1 MKDNIPVE
9 GVVELFSSSNI
20 SVDEEGLVSLN
31 DVYRIAIERGLD
43 GGKLDPRRWTEKPRA
58 IKSGTSGKISLTER
72 DGYQFVEFIAKKYG
86 KSRSDVYKTKRGKGG
101 GTFAHKD
108 IALEYAMYLGGNVIK
123 SAIIERI
130 GEIDQILKAFEN
142 FHVDEEIVDA
152 MKQTYNVNKL
162 YVYAIKEDST
172 GNIKIGISANPRRR
186 LEQLQTGNSSA
197 LTLVAVKEA
206 VNGYA
211 DEAKLHLTNAAYHVR
226 GEWFSGQASI
236 N

>member
-1 MKDNIPVE
+1 MKDNIQIFDNATVR
-9 GVVELFSSSNI
+9 
-20 SVDEEGLVSLN
+20 VDAENLVCIT
-31 DVYRIAIERGLD
+31 DIYKIAVERGLD
-43 GGKLDPRRWTEKPRA
+43 GGKRNPSDW
-58 IKSGTSGKISLTER
+58 SLEA
-72 DGYQFVEFIAKKYG
+72 GSSFIEFVAQKYG
-86 KSRSDVYKTKRGKGG
+86 KGPSDVYKTTRGKGG
-101 GTFAHKD
+101 GTYAHKD
-108 IALEYAMYLGGNVIK
+108 IAIQYAMYLGGDAVRA
-123 SAIIERI
+123 AIVERI

-142 FHVDEEIVDA
+142 FHVDDEIVDA

-162 YVYAIKEDST
+162 YVYAIKEEST

-186 LEQLQTGNSSA
+186 LEQLQTGNSSS

-211 DEAKLHLTNAAYHVR
+211 DEAQLHLTNSAYHVR

>member
-1 MKDNIPVE
+1 MKDSIQIFDNATVR
-9 GVVELFSSSNI
+9 
-20 SVDEEGLVSLN
+20 VDAEDLVCIT
-31 DVYRIAIERGLD
+31 DIYKIAIERGLD

-58 IKSGTSGKISLTER
+58 IKSGTSGKVSFTER
-72 DGYQFVEFIAKKYG
+72 DGYQFVEFIAQKYG
-86 KSRSDVYKTKRGKGG
+86 KSPSDVYKTTRGKGG
-101 GTFAHKD
+101 GSYAHKD
-108 IALEYAMYLGGNVIK
+108 IAIGYAMYLGGDVVRA
-123 SAIIERI
+123 AIVERI

-162 YVYAIKEDST
+162 YVYAIKEEST

-186 LEQLQTGNSSA
+186 LEQLQTGNSST

-211 DEAKLHLTNAAYHVR
+211 DEAQLHLTNSAYHVR

>member
-20 SVDEEGLVSLN
+20 LVDDEGLVSLN

-43 GGKLDPRRWTEKPRA
+43 GGKLDPRQWARA
-58 IKSGTSGKISLTER
+58 ERNVKSGSTGNIDSVTSSGR
-72 DGYQFVEFIAKKYG
+72 QFIDFVAQKYG
-86 KSRSDVYKTKRGKGG
+86 KSPSDVYKTTRGKGG
-101 GTFAHKD
+101 GTYAHKD
-108 IALEYAMYLGGNVIK
+108 IAIQYAMYLGGDAVRA
-123 SAIIERI
+123 AIVERI

-142 FHVDEEIVDA
+142 FHVDDEIVDA

-162 YVYAIKEDST
+162 YVYAIKEEST

-186 LEQLQTGNSSA
+186 LEQLQTGNSSS

-211 DEAKLHLTNAAYHVR
+211 DEAQLHLTNSAYHVR

>member
-1 MKDNIPVE
+1 MNIQ
-9 GVVELFSSSNI
+9 LFDGATVR
-20 SVDEEGLVSLN
+20 VDAENLVCIT
-31 DVYRIAIERGLD
+31 DIYKIALDRGLD
-43 GGKLDPRRWTEKPRA
+43 GGKREPNQYFRKTNVR
-58 IKSGTSGKISLTER
+58 KSGTSGNVSDFAGGGWE
-72 DGYQFVEFIAKKYG
+72 FVEFVAQKYG
-86 KSRSDVYKTKRGKGG
+86 KSQSDVYKTTRGKGG
-101 GTFAHKD
+101 GTYAHKD
-108 IALEYAMYLGGNVIK
+108 IAIEYAMYLGGDAVRA
-123 SAIIERI
+123 AIVERI

-142 FHVDEEIVDA
+142 FHVDDEIVDA

-162 YVYAIKEDST
+162 YVYAIKEEST

-186 LEQLQTGNSSA
+186 LEQLQTGNSSS

-211 DEAKLHLTNAAYHVR
+211 DEAQLHLTNSAYHVR

>member
-9 GVVELFSSSNI
+9 GVVELFSSSSNI
-20 SVDEEGLVSLN
+20 LVDDEGLVSLT

-43 GGKLDPRRWTEKPRA
+43 GGKRNPSDW
-58 IKSGTSGKISLTER
+58 SLEA
-72 DGYQFVEFIAKKYG
+72 GSSFIEFVAQKYG
-86 KSRSDVYKTKRGKGG
+86 KGPSDVYKTKRGKGG
-101 GTFAHKD
+101 GTYAHKD

-162 YVYAIKEDST
+162 YVYAIKEEST

-186 LEQLQTGNSSA
+186 LEQLQTGNSSS

-211 DEAKLHLTNAAYHVR
+211 DEAQLHLTNSAYHVR

>member
-20 SVDEEGLVSLN
+20 LVDDEGLVSLN

-43 GGKLDPRRWTEKPRA
+43 GGKLEPKFYFRKSNPR
-58 IKSGTSGKISLTER
+58 KSGTSGNISESGGEGL
-72 DGYQFVEFIAKKYG
+72 QFVEYLAEKYG

-108 IALEYAMYLGGNVIK
+108 IALEYAMYLGGNVVK
-123 SAIIERI
+123 SAIVERI

-162 YVYAIKEDST
+162 YVYAIKEEST
-172 GNIKIGISANPRRR
+172 GNIKIGISANQRRR
-186 LEQLQTGNSSA
+186 LEQLQTGNSST

>member
-1 MKDNIPVE
+1 MNIQLFDGATVRVDADN
-9 GVVELFSSSNI
+9 
-20 SVDEEGLVSLN
+20 LVCIT
-31 DVYRIAIERGLD
+31 DIYKIAIERGLD
-43 GGKLDPRRWTEKPRA
+43 GGKNNPYDWSRPERKV
-58 IKSGTSGKISLTER
+58 KSGSTGKTDDVTSSGR
-72 DGYQFVEFIAKKYG
+72 QFIDFVAQKYG
-86 KSRSDVYKTKRGKGG
+86 KSPSDVYKTTRGKGG
-101 GTFAHKD
+101 GTYAHKD
-108 IALEYAMYLGGNVIK
+108 IAIEYAMYLGGDAVRA
-123 SAIIERI
+123 AIVERI

-142 FHVDEEIVDA
+142 FHVDDEIVDA

-162 YVYAIKEDST
+162 YVYAIKEEST

-186 LEQLQTGNSSA
+186 LEQLQTGNSSS

-211 DEAKLHLTNAAYHVR
+211 DEAQLHLTNSAYHVR

>member
-1 MKDNIPVE
+1 MNIQIFDNATVR
-9 GVVELFSSSNI
+9 
-20 SVDEEGLVSLN
+20 VDAENLVCIT
-31 DVYRIAIERGLD
+31 DIYKIAVERGLD
-43 GGKLDPRRWTEKPRA
+43 GGKRNPSDW
-58 IKSGTSGKISLTER
+58 SLEAGSSFI
-72 DGYQFVEFIAKKYG
+72 DFVAKKYG

-108 IALEYAMYLGGNVIK
+108 IALEYAMYLGGDVVK
-123 SAIIERI
+123 SAIVERI

-162 YVYAIKEDST
+162 YVYAIKEEST

-186 LEQLQTGNSSA
+186 LEQLQTGNSST

-226 GEWFSGQASI
+226 GEWFSGQARI

>member
-1 MKDNIPVE
+1 MKDNIPME

-20 SVDEEGLVSLN
+20 LVDDEGLVSLT

-43 GGKLDPRRWTEKPRA
+43 VGKLNPSDWSRPERKV
-58 IKSGTSGKISLTER
+58 KSGSTGKIDPVTSSGR
-72 DGYQFVEFIAKKYG
+72 QFVDFIAKKYG

-162 YVYAIKEDST
+162 YVYAIKEEST

-186 LEQLQTGNSSA
+186 LEQLQTGNSST

>member
-1 MKDNIPVE
+1 MKDNIQIFDNATVR
-9 GVVELFSSSNI
+9 
-20 SVDEEGLVSLN
+20 VDAENLVCIT
-31 DVYRIAIERGLD
+31 DIYKIAVERGLD
-43 GGKLDPRRWTEKPRA
+43 GGKRNPSDW
-58 IKSGTSGKISLTER
+58 SLEAGSSFI
-72 DGYQFVEFIAKKYG
+72 DFVAQKYG
-86 KSRSDVYKTKRGKGG
+86 KSPSDVYKTTRGKGG
-101 GTFAHKD
+101 GTYAHKD
-108 IALEYAMYLGGNVIK
+108 IAIEYAMYLGGDAVRA
-123 SAIIERI
+123 AIVERI

-162 YVYAIKEDST
+162 YVYAIKEEST

-186 LEQLQTGNSSA
+186 LEQLQTGNSST

>member
-1 MKDNIPVE
+1 MNIQIFDGATVR
-9 GVVELFSSSNI
+9 
-20 SVDEEGLVSLN
+20 VDAENLVCIT
-31 DVYRIAIERGLD
+31 DIYKIAIERGLD

-58 IKSGTSGKISLTER
+58 IKSGTSGKVSFTER

-86 KSRSDVYKTKRGKGG
+86 KHNSDVLKTYRGKGG
-101 GTFAHKD
+101 GSYAHKD
-108 IALEYAMYLGGNVIK
+108 IAIEYAMYLGGDAVRA
-123 SAIIERI
+123 AIVERI

-142 FHVDEEIVDA
+142 FHVDDEIVDA

-162 YVYAIKEDST
+162 YVYAIKEEST
-172 GNIKIGISANPRRR
+172 GNIKIGISANPSRR
-186 LEQLQTGNSSA
+186 LEQLQTGNSSS

-211 DEAKLHLTNAAYHVR
+211 DEAQLHLTNSAYHVR

>member
-1 MKDNIPVE
+1 MNIQLFDGATVRVDADN
-9 GVVELFSSSNI
+9 
-20 SVDEEGLVSLN
+20 LVCIT
-31 DVYRIAIERGLD
+31 DIYKIAVERGMAE
-43 GGKLDPRRWTEKPRA
+43 GKLEPKFYFRKSNPR
-58 IKSGTSGKISLTER
+58 KSGTSGNISESGGEGL
-72 DGYQFVEFIAKKYG
+72 QFVEFIAKKYG
-86 KSRSDVYKTKRGKGG
+86 KSPSDVYKTTRGKGG
-101 GTFAHKD
+101 GTYAHKD
-108 IALEYAMYLGGNVIK
+108 ITIEYAMYLGGDDVRA
-123 SAIIERI
+123 AIVERI

-142 FHVDEEIVDA
+142 FHVDDEIVDA

-162 YVYAIKEDST
+162 YVYAIKEEST

-186 LEQLQTGNSSA
+186 LEQLQTGNSSS

-211 DEAKLHLTNAAYHVR
+211 DEAQLHLTNSAYHVR

>member
-1 MKDNIPVE
+1 MNIQIFDNATVR
-9 GVVELFSSSNI
+9 
-20 SVDEEGLVSLN
+20 VDAENLVCIT
-31 DVYRIAIERGLD
+31 DIYKIAIERGLD

-58 IKSGTSGKISLTER
+58 IKSGTSGKVSFTER
-72 DGYQFVEFIAKKYG
+72 DGYQFVEFIAQKYG
-86 KSRSDVYKTKRGKGG
+86 KSPSDVYKTTRGKGG
-101 GTFAHKD
+101 GSYAHKD
-108 IALEYAMYLGGNVIK
+108 IAIEYAMYLGGDAVRA
-123 SAIIERI
+123 AIVERI

-142 FHVDEEIVDA
+142 FHVDDEIVDA

-162 YVYAIKEDST
+162 YVYAIKEEST

-186 LEQLQTGNSSA
+186 LEQLQTGNSSS

-211 DEAKLHLTNAAYHVR
+211 DEAQLHLTNSAYHVR

>member
-1 MKDNIPVE
+1 MNIQIFDNATVR
-9 GVVELFSSSNI
+9 
-20 SVDEEGLVSLN
+20 VDAENLVCIT
-31 DVYRIAIERGLD
+31 DIYKITIERGLD
-43 GGKLDPRRWTEKPRA
+43 GGKNNPYDWSRPERKVR
-58 IKSGTSGKISLTER
+58 SGSTGKIDDVTSSGR
-72 DGYQFVEFIAKKYG
+72 QFIDFVAKKYG
-86 KSRSDVYKTKRGKGG
+86 KSPSDVYKTTRGNGG
-101 GTFAHKD
+101 GSYAHKD
-108 IALEYAMYLGGNVIK
+108 IAIEYAMYLGGDAVRA
-123 SAIIERI
+123 AIIERI

-186 LEQLQTGNSSA
+186 LEQLQTGNSST

-211 DEAKLHLTNAAYHVR
+211 DEAQLHLTNSAYHVR

>member
-1 MKDNIPVE
+1 MKDNIPME
-9 GVVELFSSSNI
+9 GVVELFNSNNI
-20 SVDEEGLVSLN
+20 LVDEEGLVSLN
-31 DVYRIAIERGLD
+31 DVYRIAIERGIDD
-43 GGKLDPRRWTEKPRA
+43 GKREPSQYFRKTNVR
-58 IKSGTSGKISLTER
+58 KSGTSGNVSDFAGGWE
-72 DGYQFVEFIAKKYG
+72 FVEFIAKKYG
-86 KSRSDVYKTKRGKGG
+86 KVSSDVLKTYRGKGG
-101 GTFAHKD
+101 GTYAHKD
-108 IALEYAMYLGGNVIK
+108 IAIEYAMYLGGDVVK
-123 SAIIERI
+123 SAIVERI

-162 YVYAIKEDST
+162 YVYAIKEEST

-186 LEQLQTGNSSA
+186 LEQLQTGNSST

>member
-1 MKDNIPVE
+1 MNIQIFDNATVR
-9 GVVELFSSSNI
+9 
-20 SVDEEGLVSLN
+20 VDAENLVCIT
-31 DVYRIAIERGLD
+31 DIYKIAIERGLD
-43 GGKLDPRRWTEKPRA
+43 GGKLEPRRWTEKPRA
-58 IKSGTSGKISLTER
+58 IKSGTSGKVSFTER

-86 KSRSDVYKTKRGKGG
+86 KHNSDVLKTYRGKGG
-101 GTFAHKD
+101 GSYAHKD
-108 IALEYAMYLGGNVIK
+108 IAIEYAMYLGGDAVRA
-123 SAIIERI
+123 AIVERI

-142 FHVDEEIVDA
+142 FHVDDEIVDA

-162 YVYAIKEDST
+162 YVYAIKEEST

-186 LEQLQTGNSSA
+186 LEQLQTGNSSS

-211 DEAKLHLTNAAYHVR
+211 DEAQLHLTNSAYHVR

>member
-20 SVDEEGLVSLN
+20 LVDDEGLVSLSDIYN
-31 DVYRIAIERGLD
+31 IAVERNLD
-43 GGKLDPRRWTEKPRA
+43 GGKREPSQYFRKKNIR
-58 IKSGTSGKISLTER
+58 KSGTSGKVSDFAG
-72 DGYQFVEFIAKKYG
+72 DGWYFVEHVAKKYG
-86 KSRSDVYKTKRGKGG
+86 KIRSDVYKTKRGKGG

-108 IALEYAMYLGGNVIK
+108 IALEYAMYLGGDVVK
-123 SAIIERI
+123 SAIVERI

-162 YVYAIKEDST
+162 YVYAIKEEST

-186 LEQLQTGNSSA
+186 LEQLQTGNSST

-226 GEWFSGQASI
+226 GEWFSDKASI